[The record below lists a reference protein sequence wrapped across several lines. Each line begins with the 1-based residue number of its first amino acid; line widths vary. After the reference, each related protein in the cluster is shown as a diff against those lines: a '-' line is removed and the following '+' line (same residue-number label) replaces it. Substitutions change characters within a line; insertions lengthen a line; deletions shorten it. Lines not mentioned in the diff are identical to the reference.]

1 MYTKDLRCNHAR
13 KPCKK
18 KAISYFLQ
26 HTHTHRF
33 THRLMQVWLMVM
45 MMTWHLAGHTHRW
58 WTPSDFTGSLQ
69 RGRFGNEAWHSC
81 CILRNRKFRGKRRE
95 REERKKALAPQI
107 NRADVLTSSI
117 TVSQTHDNQNWLQ
130 RKVGISLDL
139 TDGRTMTAAS
149 LWLWESDRA
158 FILIELLWILSLSAG
173 IFQIAR
179 NPLNKHQNDYT
190 AHTLTLSFNASK

>member
-1 MYTKDLRCNHAR
+1 MHVNHA
-13 KPCKK
+13 KK
-18 KAISYFLQ
+18 KLFPTSYNT
-26 HTHTHRF
+26 HTHTDSHTDWCRF
-33 THRLMQVWLMVM
+33 DWWWWWWHGIWQVTH
-45 MMTWHLAGHTHRW
+45 TDGGHLAI
-58 WTPSDFTGSLQ
+58 SLARCSVVDLETKPDIRAVSSGTASSEG
-69 RGRFGNEAWHSC
+69 RG
-81 CILRNRKFRGKRRE
+81 E